1 MNKREKSWIGI
12 AAAVAVVLV
21 VVNGFPTIY
30 QIYEDGQS
38 DNERM
43 ELDLAREANI
53 IFATG
58 DWRDRRIQTEAKLE
72 GLQNDIFQAETLSLV
87 SANIQ
92 RDLRRYASEAGIS
105 VTSTKL
111 AENRE
116 TKGWLMVEQEMS
128 FRMTDESSSMQFL
141 ELLEQSTP
149 HLEVT
154 AFSMRRNRSQITGSV
169 TVVAFSRPDGLQQ
182 ASNSS
187 R

>member
-1 MNKREKSWIGI
+1 MNKREKTGLSI
-12 AAAVAVVLV
+12 AAAVAVLFA

-30 QIYEDGQS
+30 QIYEDRQS
-38 DNERM
+38 DNERI

-72 GLQNDIFQAETLSLV
+72 ALQNSIFQGETLSLV

-111 AENRE
+111 AENRA

-128 FRMTDESSSMQFL
+128 FRMSDESNSMEFL
-141 ELLEQSTP
+141 ELLEQSKP

-169 TVVAFSRPDGLQQ
+169 TVVGFSRPVVMQQ
-182 ASNSS
+182 ASNS